1 VNRRQ
6 RETLR
11 AIRERPTRSDIRW
24 SAAESLLES
33 LGASMT
39 QGRGS
44 RVRVKLGNRRMVL
57 HRPHPEPELKKGSVE
72 SLRDFLN
79 EVRD

>member
-1 VNRRQ
+1 
-6 RETLR
+6 
-11 AIRERPTRSDIRW
+11 
-24 SAAESLLES
+24 
-33 LGASMT
+33 
-39 QGRGS
+39 
-44 RVRVKLGNRRMVL
+44 MVL